1 MKMRLENLDTIKD
14 PGYRELIE
22 QYVEEVSSFFKE
34 EIVGILLFGS
44 VAKGKAKPFSLAES
58 DVDLILVIE
67 GLPTLQERII
77 MVSKLAA
84 ELRLPSIVQAIYMT
98 PKEFEA
104 HVKSKSGWIIDALV
118 DGVILHDPKCFLQNS
133 KEKLLKELR
142 EKGVERTPYGWA
154 WPIRAGERTS

>member
-1 MKMRLENLDTIKD
+1 MRLENLDKIGD
-14 PGYRELIE
+14 PEYQELIKL
-22 QYVEEVSSFFKE
+22 YVKKTSSFFKGG
-34 EIVGILLFGS
+34 ITGILLFGS
-44 VAKGKAKPFSLAES
+44 VAKGKAKPLSSAES

-67 GLPTLQERII
+67 GLPALQERII

-84 ELRLPSIVQAIYMT
+84 ELKLPSIVQAIYMT
-98 PKEFEA
+98 PLEFEA

-118 DGVILHDPKCFLQNS
+118 DGIILHDPKCFLQSS

-142 EKGVERTPYGWA
+142 DRGVERTSYGWT